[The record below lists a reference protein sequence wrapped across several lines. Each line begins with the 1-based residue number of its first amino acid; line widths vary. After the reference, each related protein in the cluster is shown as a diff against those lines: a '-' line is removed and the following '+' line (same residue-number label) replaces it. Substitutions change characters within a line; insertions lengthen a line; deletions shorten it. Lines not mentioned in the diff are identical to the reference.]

1 LLDIEKTAMVCALRP
16 VGRIWRFRDT
26 LGFARAAPKLTD
38 AIVDMKPQAER
49 STQEV
54 LAGLVERVTYHNAE
68 NGFSV
73 LRAKARGH
81 RDVVTV
87 VGHAAT
93 IAAGEWITASGEWV
107 NDRTHGQQ
115 FRARFLRTSPPTSA
129 DGIEKY
135 LSSGMIRGVGPV
147 YAKKLVR
154 AFGEKVFD
162 VIEATPDRLREV
174 DGIGPVRAASI
185 LAAWAEQKAVREI
198 MVFLHSHG
206 VGTARAVRI
215 FKTYGADAIQVMTEN
230 PYRLARDIRGIGF
243 KTADAIAMKLGVEKT
258 AMMRVRAGISYAL
271 TEAMDEGHC
280 GLPTQELMP
289 LAEKLLEVPQELVRT
304 ALGLELQEGTV
315 IADQVGETA
324 CVFLAGLHRA
334 ERTIAERLMRL
345 ANGALPWPWIDP
357 DKALPWVEKHIGLA
371 LAESQAAAIRLAL
384 TSKVLV
390 MTGGPGVGKTTIV
403 KAILRIL
410 AAKGTDIL
418 LCAPTGRAAK
428 RMTEATGFE
437 AKTIHRLLEVD
448 PKSGG
453 FKRGDDNPLDCDL
466 LVVDETSMVDVMLM
480 QALMKAVP
488 DKAAFLIVGDI
499 DQLPSVGPGQVLAD
513 IISSGAVPVVRLTEV
528 FRQAAQSRI
537 ITSAHRINHGSIPDL
552 STPETGS
559 DFYFVQ
565 ADDPET
571 AVGRI
576 IELVKT
582 RIPRRFGLD
591 PIRDIQVLCP
601 MNRGGVG
608 ARSLNIELQA
618 ALNPAGDRKVERF
631 GWTFAPDDK
640 VMQIEN
646 DYDKEVYN
654 GDIGYINDVDP
665 NGGEVVASFDGRAIT
680 YGFGE
685 LDTLVP
691 AYAVTIHKSQGSE
704 YPAVVIPV
712 MTQHYAMLQRN
723 LLYTGVTRG
732 KRLVV
737 LVGQKKA
744 VAIAVRNVSGRRRW
758 SKLAEWLHFAPPSS
772 L

>member
-1 LLDIEKTAMVCALRP
+1 MNSQP
-16 VGRIWRFRDT
+16 
-26 LGFARAAPKLTD
+26 D
-38 AIVDMKPQAER
+38 AG
-49 STQEV
+49 EV

-68 NGFSV
+68 NGFCV
-73 LRAKARGH
+73 LRARARGH

-87 VGHAAT
+87 VGHAAA
-93 IAAGEWITASGEWV
+93 ISVGEWIMASGQWV

-115 FRARFLRTSPPTSA
+115 FKARFLRTSVPTSA
-129 DGIEKY
+129 DGIERY

-162 VIEATPDRLREV
+162 IIETTPDRLREV
-174 DGIGPVRAASI
+174 EGIGPVRAASI

-206 VGTARAVRI
+206 VSTARAVRI
-215 FKTYGADAIQVMTEN
+215 FKTYGADAIQVMTDN
-230 PYRLARDIRGIGF
+230 PYWLARDIRGIGF
-243 KTADAIAMKLGVEKT
+243 KTADAIAMKLGIEKT
-258 AMMRVRAGISYAL
+258 AMVRVRAGISYAL

-280 GLPTQELMP
+280 GLPTDELLP
-289 LAEKLLEVPQELVRT
+289 LAERLLEVPQQLIRT
-304 ALGLELQEGTV
+304 ALELELQVATV
-315 IADQVGETA
+315 IAEQVGETP
-324 CVFLAGLHRA
+324 CVFLASLYRA
-334 ERTIAERLMRL
+334 ERTVAHRLIRL
-345 ANGALPWPWIDP
+345 ANGPLPWPWIDSE
-357 DKALPWVEKHIGLA
+357 KALPWVEKHVGLA
-371 LAESQAAAIRLAL
+371 LAESQIAAIRLAL
-384 TSKVLV
+384 MSKVLV

-410 AAKGTDIL
+410 AAKGAGLL

-453 FKRGDDNPLDCDL
+453 FRRGEDNPLDCDL
-466 LVVDETSMVDVMLM
+466 LVVDEASMVDVLLM
-480 QALMKAVP
+480 QALLRAVP
-488 DKAAFLIVGDI
+488 DKAALLIVGDI

-528 FRQAAQSRI
+528 FRQAALSRI
-537 ITSAHRINHGSIPDL
+537 ITSAHRINQGSMPDL
-552 STPETGS
+552 SAPGTES
-559 DFYFVQ
+559 DFYFVA
-565 ADDPET
+565 ADDPPT

-582 RIPRRFGLD
+582 RIPKRFGLD

-608 ARSLNIELQA
+608 ARSLNIELQT
-618 ALNPAGDRKVERF
+618 ALNPAGDHKVERF
-631 GWTFAPDDK
+631 GWTFAPSDK

-654 GDIGYINDVDP
+654 GDIGTVDYVDL
-665 NGGEVVASFDGRAIT
+665 NAAEIAVSFDGRSIT

-685 LDTLVP
+685 LDMLVP
-691 AYAVTIHKSQGSE
+691 AYAATIHKSQGSE
-704 YPAVVIPV
+704 YPAVIIPV
-712 MTQHYAMLQRN
+712 LTQHYAMLQRN

-732 KRLVV
+732 KQLVV

-758 SKLAEWLHFAPPSS
+758 SKLAERLRLEAGS
-772 L
+772 LRFPNRIEGLG